1 MADAKDPATGS
12 LTALAK
18 FGFVELSESIAK
30 LDRLVS
36 LIGDPGRTVLSSL
49 AKCADPDQALNA
61 LIHFAEIDKQRTKKL
76 LAKSEVADRICL
88 VFGASSAMVEFLTR
102 SPKSFEVFLG
112 SSKLPSPDEMQKRF
126 NEVLAAQAKLSI
138 EGNSQARQTLWDS
151 VRLCYRELLLQIAI
165 YDLSARDGAAVVPQV
180 SAALADIAGAALD
193 AGLFIARRE
202 LTETTEFGR
211 FTPAEVAATRLSV
224 IGMGKGGARELNYIS
239 DVDVIFVAESGNEQL
254 DNNRAI
260 EVATKLATRM
270 MRAMDSNSTEPALW
284 QVDANL
290 RPEGKSGALVRTLE
304 SHIAYYDR
312 WAESWEF
319 QALIKARPIAG
330 DIKLGTAYVD
340 ALAPKIWQSTKR
352 ENFVESVQRMRE
364 RVTENIPA
372 DEIERQLKLGPGGLR
387 DIEFTVQLLQLVHG
401 RTDESVRQRDT
412 VSAIATLAA
421 SSYIGR
427 AEAAQFS
434 QHYRWLRLVE
444 HRIQF
449 SQMRRTHLMPLSPD
463 ARRAIAR
470 SIDTK
475 FNDVD
480 LLAQWEQVK
489 LEVRSLHQKLFYRPL
504 LSAVAKLDDTNLRLS
519 DEQAKDRL
527 SAIGFVDANAA
538 LAHIT
543 ALTSGL
549 SRRAQIQRSL
559 LPVLLQ
565 WFADGTD
572 PDSALMAF
580 RRLSEDLGESHWYL
594 RMLRDSSGAA
604 ARLAKALSNSRLATS
619 LLELIPESA
628 AWFEKPAE
636 LQPVSHEVLT
646 EQTSAL
652 ASRHEST
659 DDFAKAMRHIRRRET
674 LRLALG
680 AVVADLTLDQINQGL
695 SDITTIYLEAIVS
708 HLMQRL
714 EHNETPFA
722 EILDFGVVAM
732 GRFGGEELGFGSD
745 ADLMYVYEPLPGIS
759 VAVAQKAAEKLIAEI
774 KRCTIDQQLEFEI
787 DLGLRPEGKNG
798 PVARSL
804 ESYRVYYSRWG
815 NIWENQALLRARI
828 FTGSAQL
835 QAAFTKMVDELRYP
849 EVLEQRSVIEIRRI
863 KARVETER
871 LPQGADP
878 KRHLK
883 LGRGSL
889 SDVEWLVQ
897 LIQLQSGAEHPSIRT
912 PKTLDALEAIVA
924 TKLMAEHDARV
935 LREAWLLAS
944 RVRSASVLWANK
956 RTDVLTTDR
965 RQLDGM
971 ARILEYPANSASRLE
986 QDYLSV
992 TRRARMA
999 FDRLFYG
1006 VDTHSAD
1013 KKNASHQSW

>member
-1 MADAKDPATGS
+1 MADAKNVASGS

-18 FGFVELSESIAK
+18 FGFVELGDSLAK
-30 LDRLVS
+30 LDLLVS
-36 LIGDPGRTVLSSL
+36 LVGDPGRTALASL
-49 AKCADPDQALNA
+49 AKSADPDQALAA
-61 LIHFAEIDKQRTKKL
+61 LIQFAEVDKSRIKKL
-76 LAKSEVADRICL
+76 LVKPEVSDRLCL
-88 VFGASSAMVEFLTR
+88 VLGASSAMVEFLSR
-102 SPKSFEVFLG
+102 SPSSFDAFIPPPKLPTGDEMRKAFTDANSLHGKISFE
-112 SSKLPSPDEMQKRF
+112 Q
-126 NEVLAAQAKLSI
+126 NA
-138 EGNSQARQTLWDS
+138 NARQILWDALR
-151 VRLCYRELLLQIAI
+151 VCYRQLLVQIAI
-165 YDLSARDGAAVVPQV
+165 FDLSAKDPTGVVPQV
-180 SAALADIAGAALD
+180 ALALSDLAGAALD
-193 AGLFIARRE
+193 AGLAVARAE
-202 LTETTEFGR
+202 LTETSEFGR
-211 FTPAEVAATRLSV
+211 FTPAEVAATRLSI

-239 DVDVIFVAESGNEQL
+239 DVDVIFVAESGNDQL
-254 DNNRAI
+254 ESNRALEI
-260 EVATKLATRM
+260 ATKLATRM
-270 MRAMDSNSTEPALW
+270 MRAMDANSTEPALW

-304 SHIAYYDR
+304 SHVAYYDR

-330 DIKLGTAYVD
+330 DLKLGQAYVD
-340 ALAPKIWQSTKR
+340 ALTPKIWQATKR

-372 DEIERQLKLGPGGLR
+372 DEIDRQLKLGPGGLR

-401 RTDESVRQRDT
+401 RTDEAVRQRDT
-412 VSAIATLAA
+412 VSAIAALAA
-421 SSYIGR
+421 GSYIGR

-434 QHYRWLRLVE
+434 QDYRWLRLVE

-449 SQMRRTHLMPLSPD
+449 AQMRRTHLMPTTLA

-470 SIDTK
+470 SIDVKLTEA
-475 FNDVD
+475 D
-480 LLAQWEQVK
+480 LLAKWEEVR

-504 LSAVAKLDDTNLRLS
+504 LSAVAKLDDTNLKLS
-519 DEQAKDRL
+519 DDQAQDRL
-527 SAIGFVDANAA
+527 SAIGFADAKAA
-538 LAHIT
+538 LAHIS

-565 WFADGTD
+565 WFAEGTD
-572 PDSALMAF
+572 ADSALMAF

-628 AWFEKPAE
+628 AWFENPAE
-636 LQPVSHEVLT
+636 LQPLSHEALT
-646 EQTSAL
+646 KQIAAI
-652 ASRHEST
+652 ASRHENT
-659 DDFAKAMRHIRRRET
+659 DDFSKSMRHIRRRET

-680 AVVADLTLDQINQGL
+680 AVVGDLNLDQINRGL
-695 SDITTIYLEAIVS
+695 SDITKVYLEATVS
-708 HLMQRL
+708 QLLQKL
-714 EHNETPFA
+714 EHNDSPISA
-722 EILDFGVVAM
+722 LLDFGVVAM

-745 ADLMYVYEPLPGIS
+745 ADLMYVYEPLPGVS
-759 VAVAQKAAEKLIAEI
+759 VAIAQKAAEKLIAEI
-774 KRCTIDQQLEFEI
+774 KRCTIDPQLEFEI

-828 FTGSAQL
+828 FTGSQSL
-835 QAAFTKMVDELRYP
+835 QDSFTKMVDELRYP
-849 EVLEQRSVIEIRRI
+849 ESLDQRSVIEIRRI

-897 LIQLQSGAEHPSIRT
+897 LIQLQHGAEHPSIRT
-912 PKTLDALEAIVA
+912 AKTLDALAAIVA
-924 TKLMAEHDARV
+924 CGLMEEHDARV
-935 LREAWLLAS
+935 LREAWLFAS

-971 ARILEYPANSASRLE
+971 ARILEYPANSASNLE
-986 QDYLSV
+986 QDYLSI
-992 TRRARMA
+992 TRRARMV

-1006 VDTHSAD
+1006 VNSQTTD
-1013 KKNASHQSW
+1013 

>member
-1 MADAKDPATGS
+1 MADAKDPATGT

-18 FGFVELSESIAK
+18 FGFVELSDSIAK
-30 LDRLVS
+30 LDQLVA
-36 LIGDPGRTVLSSL
+36 LIGDAGRTVLASL
-49 AKCADPDQALNA
+49 AKCADPDQALSA
-61 LIHFAEIDKQRTKKL
+61 LIHFAELDKSRIKKL
-76 LAKSEVADRICL
+76 LAKSDVADRICL
-88 VFGASSAMVEFLTR
+88 VLGASSAMVDFLLR
-102 SPKSFEVFLG
+102 SPKSFELFQ
-112 SSKLPSPDEMQKRF
+112 SSAKLPSLVEMQKAF
-126 NEVLAAQAKLSI
+126 NEALAANSKLSL
-138 EGNSQARQTLWDS
+138 EGNGQARQTLWDS
-151 VRLCYRELLLQIAI
+151 VRLCYRNQLLQIAI
-165 YDLSARDGAAVVPQV
+165 FDMSALDPAAVVPQV
-180 SAALADIAGAALD
+180 SAALADAAGAALD
-193 AGLFIARRE
+193 AGLAIARRE

-211 FTPAEVAATRLSV
+211 FTPAEVAATRLAV

-239 DVDVIFVAESGNEQL
+239 DVDVIFVAESGNEQVE
-254 DNNRAI
+254 NSRAL

-270 MRAMDSNSTEPALW
+270 MRAMDANSTEPALW

-319 QALIKARPIAG
+319 QALLKARPIAG
-330 DIKLGTAYVD
+330 DIKLGTAYVES
-340 ALAPKIWQSTKR
+340 LAPKIWQSTKR

-372 DEIERQLKLGPGGLR
+372 DEIDRQLKLGPGGLR

-401 RTDESVRQRDT
+401 RTDDSVRQRDT
-412 VSAIATLAA
+412 VSAIAALAA
-421 SSYIGR
+421 GSYIGR

-449 SQMRRTHLMPLSPD
+449 SQMRRTHLMPLAP
-463 ARRAIAR
+463 AAQRAIAR
-470 SIDTK
+470 SIDLKMTG
-475 FNDVD
+475 DD
-480 LLAQWEQVK
+480 LLAKWEEVK

-527 SAIGFVDANAA
+527 NAIGFVDPNAA
-538 LAHIT
+538 MAHIA
-543 ALTSGL
+543 ALTTGL

-604 ARLAKALSNSRLATS
+604 ARLAMALSNSRLATS

-636 LQPVSHEVLT
+636 LQPSSHEALT
-646 EQTSAL
+646 EQTLAL
-652 ASRHEST
+652 ASRHENT
-659 DDFAKAMRHIRRRET
+659 HDFAKAMRHIRRRET

-680 AVVADLTLDQINQGL
+680 AVVGDLNLDQINQGL
-695 SDITTIYLEAIVS
+695 SDVATVYLEGIAS
-708 HLMQRL
+708 HLMQAL
-714 EHNETPFA
+714 EHNEIPIS

-774 KRCTIDQQLEFEI
+774 KRCSIDPQLEFEI

-804 ESYRVYYSRWG
+804 ESYRVYYSRWA

-828 FTGSAQL
+828 FTGSPKL
-835 QAAFTKMVDELRYP
+835 QVEFTKMVDELRYP
-849 EVLEQRSVIEIRRI
+849 AVLEPRGVTEILRI

-897 LIQLQSGAEHPSIRT
+897 LIQLQHGAEHPSIRT
-912 PKTLDALEAIVA
+912 PKTLDALDAIVA
-924 TKLMAEHDARV
+924 SNLMADHDARV

-944 RVRSASVLWANK
+944 RVRSASVLWVNK

-971 ARILEYPANSASRLE
+971 ARILEYPANSASMLE

-992 TRRARMA
+992 TRRARMV

-1006 VDTHSAD
+1006 VSAQSAD
-1013 KKNASHQSW
+1013 